1 MNELT
6 GICYSR
12 KRHAA
17 STHADAQLA
26 SGWQSPSPPRQSGR
40 KRGVGIER
48 GDIGRE
54 RRDGDRKREGDINR
68 EGEEKDIQL

>member
-26 SGWQSPSPPRQSGR
+26 SGWQSPSPP
-40 KRGVGIER
+40 
-48 GDIGRE
+48 
-54 RRDGDRKREGDINR
+54 
-68 EGEEKDIQL
+68 